1 MVKCGQVIRG
11 WKRLIRMFGGGGF
24 AVGVSRQ
31 GQYLVT
37 QITTGPQ
44 DLLLML
50 DLADERIADPFV
62 TCIAPSLLYRQPD
75 DEVVRAAVL
84 AGTDRANAECG
95 SSWHPLEIRYW
106 YCGYDRERCW
116 LFGRAAHEIVS
127 QLHHRGLAEIEV
139 VPEPRPTEP

>member
-1 MVKCGQVIRG
+1 MP
-11 WKRLIRMFGGGGF
+11 
-24 AVGVSRQ
+24 GVSRQ

-37 QITTGPQ
+37 RFTTGPQ

-62 TCIAPSLLYRQPD
+62 TIIAPSQLYHQPD
-75 DEVVRAAVL
+75 DAVVRGAVL

-106 YCGYDRERCW
+106 YCGYDREHCS

-127 QLHHRGLAEIEV
+127 QLHRHGLASIEV
-139 VPEPRPTEP
+139 VPEQRHAKPGVAADGGA